1 MNVILGVIILFF
13 VIEFVEKKGLILLG
27 QYHTQTAT
35 VWGKGRL
42 T

>member
-1 MNVILGVIILFF
+1 MNVILGVILLFF
-13 VIEFVEKKGLILLG
+13 LIEWKKGLILLG